1 MSARP
6 GTGRPHG
13 LAAAALAT
21 ALALAGCGGDSRQ
34 SASTAT
40 EPAQTTTGATTTAPQ
55 RQRSPAGAPGAR
67 SATRRVSVS
76 VPRGWHVKK
85 RPVTRRNWP
94 VPLKVAASFP
104 IHHASPNASC
114 PVNVIRS
121 FPPDGG
127 YLMIA
132 EFKGP
137 RPPGIPPRGQL
148 PPRGDLRHLDI
159 RPSEVECFENGL
171 SGAKD
176 FTEDGRSFRVE
187 ILLGRQVSA
196 ERRRQA
202 LEALASLRIPPA

>member
-1 MSARP
+1 
-6 GTGRPHG
+6 
-13 LAAAALAT
+13 
-21 ALALAGCGGDSRQ
+21 
-34 SASTAT
+34 
-40 EPAQTTTGATTTAPQ
+40 
-55 RQRSPAGAPGAR
+55 
-67 SATRRVSVS
+67 
-76 VPRGWHVKK
+76 
-85 RPVTRRNWP
+85 

-121 FPPDGG
+121 FPPDGV

-132 EFKGP
+132 EFTKP

-148 PPRGDLRHLDI
+148 PPRGDLRQLDI

>member
-1 MSARP
+1 
-6 GTGRPHG
+6 
-13 LAAAALAT
+13 
-21 ALALAGCGGDSRQ
+21 
-34 SASTAT
+34 
-40 EPAQTTTGATTTAPQ
+40 
-55 RQRSPAGAPGAR
+55 
-67 SATRRVSVS
+67 VSVR
-76 VPRGWHVKK
+76 VPRDWHVKK
-85 RPVTRRNWP
+85 HPVTRRNWP

-104 IHHASPNASC
+104 IHRASPNASC

-121 FPPDGG
+121 FPPDGV

-132 EFKGP
+132 EFTKP
-137 RPPGIPPRGQL
+137 RPPGIPPRGEL

>member
-1 MSARP
+1 MCASA
-6 GTGRPHG
+6 
-13 LAAAALAT
+13 AVAVAVAVAV
-21 ALALAGCGGDSRQ
+21 AGCGSDSQ
-34 SASTAT
+34 GPPNSVASESHPPPATAPRAPQQGERAA
-40 EPAQTTTGATTTAPQ
+40 EPAP
-55 RQRSPAGAPGAR
+55 PAK
-67 SATRRVSVS
+67 RRVSVR
-76 VPRGWHVKK
+76 VPRDWHVKK
-85 RPVTRRNWP
+85 HPITRRNWP

-104 IHHASPNASC
+104 IHRASPNASC

-121 FPPDGG
+121 FPPDGV

-132 EFKGP
+132 EFTKP
-137 RPPGIPPRGQL
+137 RPPGIPPRGEL